1 MLCPHHAKNGKKPEI
16 NKQSNIN
23 FWLNQLKYGAVSYS
37 LSYKITEESTKHHW
51 FFAEFFKQVACSFQ
65 YPIYD
70 TTLYKNI
77 YKAFEGLT

>member
-51 FFAEFFKQVACSFQ
+51 FFAEFFKQVPAVFSTQ
-65 YPIYD
+65 Y
-70 TTLYKNI
+70 TTQPCIKTFIRPLK
-77 YKAFEGLT
+77 G